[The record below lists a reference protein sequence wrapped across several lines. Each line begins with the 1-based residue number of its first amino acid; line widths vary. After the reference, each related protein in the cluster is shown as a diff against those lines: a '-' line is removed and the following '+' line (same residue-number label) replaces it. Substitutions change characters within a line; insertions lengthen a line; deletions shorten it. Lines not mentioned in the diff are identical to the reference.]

1 MPHQKCIRVSDR
13 ATLFNLLRG
22 VDGYTVCS
30 GMVSAELNG
39 GDIVSVP
46 MDTTERMQIGWIANS
61 RVQQSQAAELYLAE
75 LRDVLAEYQKKA

>member
-1 MPHQKCIRVSDR
+1 M
-13 ATLFNLLRG
+13 
-22 VDGYTVCS
+22 
-30 GMVSAELNG
+30 
-39 GDIVSVP
+39 SVP